1 MKKFLIF
8 LSASIFAA
16 LFVGCSGT
24 GADAVQPKK
33 ARKIA
38 LHGYVYQDI
47 SLAET
52 LKKASDMKVD
62 GVVLTK
68 RQFIGGKYPNARVDE
83 KMTPEQRAYVKK
95 LFSDFGLEIAGFG
108 VYSIPVS
115 QIDSHLDFC
124 ADMGIGVFTEENP
137 RSDQKLWN
145 AAAAKRGIKI
155 ALHHHGKKT
164 NEYWNPETIAAVV
177 SDYENIGVCADNGH
191 WARESTDIVRGYRTV
206 GDKIR
211 ILHFKDVSHFGTDK
225 KTDTALGEGCLNLP
239 EMLRTLDDMGFDGWF
254 VLENE
259 SVFKNP
265 TPAMEKSVK
274 YLREH

>member
-1 MKKFLIF
+1 ML
-8 LSASIFAA
+8 
-16 LFVGCSGT
+16 G
-24 GADAVQPKK
+24 
-33 ARKIA
+33 
-38 LHGYVYQDI
+38 
-47 SLAET
+47 
-52 LKKASDMKVD
+52 
-62 GVVLTK
+62 LTK
-68 RQFIGGKYPNARVDE
+68 

-137 RSDQKLWN
+137 RSDQRLWN

-191 WARESTDIVRGYRTV
+191 WARAGVDICSAYK
-206 GDKIR
+206 KIGNKLVM
-211 ILHFKDVSHFGTDK
+211 LHFKDVIMPEGK
-225 KTDTALGEGCLNLP
+225 DTYLGGGALDVP
-239 EMLRTLDDMGFDGWF
+239 RMLETLDCLGFDGYF
-254 VLENE
+254 VLEYE
-259 SVFKNP
+259 GGDRKNLDSI
-265 TPAMEKSVK
+265 MRKSVEF
-274 YLREH
+274 LRAH

>member
-47 SLAET
+47 SLVET

-137 RSDQKLWN
+137 RSDQKSWN

-191 WARESTDIVRGYRTV
+191 WARAGVDICSAYK
-206 GDKIR
+206 KIGNKLVM
-211 ILHFKDVSHFGTDK
+211 LHFKDVIMPEGK
-225 KTDTALGEGCLNLP
+225 DTYLGGGALDVP
-239 EMLRTLDDMGFDGWF
+239 RMLETLDCLGFDGYF
-254 VLENE
+254 VLEYE
-259 SVFKNP
+259 GGDRKNLDSI
-265 TPAMEKSVK
+265 MRKSVEF
-274 YLREH
+274 LRAH